1 MVHSLVVVE
10 HLVLAVLMEV
20 VVLMVLVHQ
29 EFQVQVEQLVL
40 LEQADK
46 MELSLVLLVQAVW
59 MELQA
64 QAVLME
70 LLVQAEQLELL
81 EQAV

>member
-1 MVHSLVVVE
+1 MVHSLEVVE

-29 EFQVQVEQLVL
+29 EFPVQVEQLVL

-64 QAVLME
+64 QAVWME
-70 LLVQAEQLELL
+70 LLVQAVQREHRVRL
-81 EQAV
+81 V